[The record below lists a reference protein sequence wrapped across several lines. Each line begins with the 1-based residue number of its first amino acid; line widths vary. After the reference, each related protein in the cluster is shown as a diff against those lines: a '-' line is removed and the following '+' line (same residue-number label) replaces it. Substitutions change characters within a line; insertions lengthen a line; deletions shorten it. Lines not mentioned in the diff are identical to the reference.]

1 MKIFIKSL
9 FVAISLA
16 FIGGLFLFGIIL
28 YISYDLPQINSLSDY
43 SPPIGSKILSKDGEV
58 LLELSKEDRQVVPIE
73 EIPQNIIDTF
83 LAAEDD
89 NFYNHSG
96 IDYLG
101 ITRAMLKNI
110 KEGRIKQGASTITQ
124 QVAKSLLLSNERTFT
139 RKIKDM
145 LLATKIEEKLSKNEI
160 LFLYLNQVYLGG
172 GYYGVKSAFK
182 GYFDKELEEA
192 TIAETALVAGLLVAP
207 GRYSPYI
214 NPAWAKSRQTY
225 VLGRLRAGNKI
236 SEEEYQA
243 ALQEDIKIQIRKP
256 NPLKAGYFTDWIR
269 QKLTEHF
276 GKEDFLTNGYEV
288 VTTLDWELQ
297 QKAEQEVIEGVRALD
312 KRQGY
317 KGPLRTLVGEEEIF
331 NFIKA
336 QREEVY
342 KNASNFIIFKADGTS
357 EQEFQFTEDELKKL
371 VESRKEALDETK
383 VRGKHFVEIGIDKE
397 SEFLKFLDFS
407 KPVEAVVTKV
417 SNQQRMIYAN
427 YAGIKVMIPEENFS
441 WAHERQ
447 LSEDVKYWGLNYYPE
462 NIVKPGDVI
471 LVKIS
476 DKIAKPTKYLYSK
489 FKTDYKANEELFKTI
504 DEQEFF
510 VASLD
515 QEPEA
520 QGALLS
526 ISPFTGE
533 IKAMVGGYDFN
544 KSQFNRVVQSNRQPG
559 SAFKPVIYAV
569 GLENDYTPASTLLDS
584 PQALGGVDD
593 ASLSWKPRNYDGKFM
608 GTMTFRRALESSRNI
623 PTIKLSQDI
632 GVEKIIN
639 FVDRLGI
646 KADLPSD
653 LSVSL
658 GSFGMNLMD
667 LVQMYSIFPN
677 GGRKVSI
684 ESIISIKDRYGKVHH
699 LKAGKAGE
707 EVAEMEDIIKGE
719 ITEDQETP
727 IAPIPEPTNEEKA
740 QNPYLVNLNETQVY
754 DERLA
759 YIMNN
764 ILRGVIQR
772 GTGQGTKGIS
782 SFIGG
787 KTGTTNNYVD
797 AWFIGFSSKL
807 VTGVWTGFDD
817 NKTLGWP
824 ETGAKAAL
832 PIWREFMNLAIRKYG
847 DSDFPIPSGIVNIA
861 IDPDT
866 GKLAS
871 EYSTRFVESFVEGTG
886 PGEEEISGDPNED
899 SDGSILD
906 SDDYYSAQ

>member
-1 MKIFIKSL
+1 MLI
-9 FVAISLA
+9 ALA
-16 FIGGLFLFGIIL
+16 FISGLFVFGIIL
-28 YISYDLPQINSLSDY
+28 YVSYDLPQINSLSDY
-43 SPPIGSKILSKDGEV
+43 SPPIASKIFSKDGEL

-89 NFYNHSG
+89 NFYNHAG

-110 KEGRIKQGASTITQ
+110 KEGKIKQGASTITQ

-145 LLATKIEEKLSKNEI
+145 ILATKIEEKLTKNEI

-172 GYYGVKSAFK
+172 GYYGVKAAFK
-182 GYFDKELEEA
+182 GYFDKELADA

-214 NPAWAKSRQTY
+214 NPSAAKSRQNY
-225 VLGRLRAGNKI
+225 VLGRLIAGGKI
-236 SEEEYQA
+236 TAEQYEA
-243 ALQEDIKIQIRKP
+243 AKNEDIKIQIRKP
-256 NPLKAGYFTDWIR
+256 NPIKAGHFTDWIR

-276 GKEDFLTNGYEV
+276 GKDDFLTNGYEV

-297 QKAEQEVIEGVRALD
+297 AKAEEQVRQGVRELD

-317 KGPLRTLVGEEEIF
+317 KGPIRTLGSDEEISA
-331 NFIKA
+331 FIKA
-336 QREEVY
+336 QREQVY
-342 KNASNFIIFKADGTS
+342 KDASNFIIFKSDGTS
-357 EQEFQFTEDELKKL
+357 EQEYQMTEDEAKNLAELEESKLKELKI
-371 VESRKEALDETK
+371 SGRT
-383 VRGKHFVEIGIDKE
+383 FVEIGLDKE
-397 SEFLKFLDFS
+397 SEFLKFIDFS
-407 KPVEAVVTKV
+407 EPVEAVVTKV

-427 YAGIKVMIPEENFS
+427 YAGVKIMIPAESFS
-441 WAHERQ
+441 WAHERK
-447 LSEDVKYWGLNYYPE
+447 LSEDVKYWGPNNYPE
-462 NIVKPGDVI
+462 NIVKRGDII
-471 LVKIS
+471 LAQISNKIS
-476 DKIAKPTKYLYSK
+476 SPTRYLYNQFRS
-489 FKTDYKANEELFKTI
+489 DYKANKELLSTI
-504 DEQEFF
+504 NEQSFY

-515 QEPEA
+515 QEPEV

-526 ISPFTGE
+526 ISPVSGE
-533 IKAMVGGYDFN
+533 IKAMVGGYDFY

-559 SAFKPVIYAV
+559 SAFKPVIFAV
-569 GLENDYTPASTLLDS
+569 GLENSYTPASILLDS

-593 ASLSWKPRNYDGKFM
+593 ASLSWKPRNYDGKFK
-608 GTMTFRRALESSRNI
+608 GTMTFRRALETSRNI
-623 PTIKLSQDI
+623 PTIKLTQDI
-632 GVEKIIN
+632 GVSKIIN
-639 FVDRLGI
+639 FVERLGI
-646 KADLPSD
+646 KASLPPD

-684 ESIISIKDRYGKVHH
+684 KSIISITDRYGDVHH
-699 LKAGKAGE
+699 LDAKVENEDKVVSEGE
-707 EVAEMEDIIKGE
+707 ADAEIPVDTEVSPEQVVEEGVEVK
-719 ITEDQETP
+719 DQ
-727 IAPIPEPTNEEKA
+727 KK
-740 QNPYLVNLNETQVY
+740 QNPYLVNLDENQVY
-754 DERLA
+754 DRRLA

-764 ILRGVIQR
+764 ILRGVIQK
-772 GTGQGTKGIS
+772 GTGAGAKSLS
-782 SFIGG
+782 SSIGG

-797 AWFIGFSSKL
+797 AWFIGYSSKL

-832 PIWREFMNLAIRKYG
+832 PIWKEFMRVGIRKYG
-847 DSDFPIPSGIVNIA
+847 DSDFPIPSGIVNVA

-866 GKLAS
+866 GGLAT
-871 EYSTRFVESFVEGTG
+871 EYSTRFIESFVEGTS
-886 PGEEEISGDPNED
+886 PGEEESSGDPNQD
-899 SDGSILD
+899 SEGSILD
-906 SDDYYSAQ
+906 SDDYYQYQ